1 MPSSI
6 VLLNSWCI
14 PVTNLFVHIDLCFL
28 SFITSP
34 SFLDM
39 FLPIACFFVIFSPFK
54 ALTMLHLPP
63 LPLTIS
69 QSLLTLV
76 APLQPLETLM
86 ILNCLPT
93 LLLKMSLYVASLL
106 AYQWLALVTLIRPFT
121 ITKMNQLHCVYM
133 QSTFLVFMFDFFHH
147 NKLSR
152 LPLWTILTVTLVVF
166 WDLCWF
172 TTSTISCFLTTL
184 KPTCLP
190 SIQFQGLDNSVHFQH
205 RPPSHHPPRQLHS
218 LYKGGLWHTQALH
231 PPHIFLHLRPWSYL
245 FPPIS
250 LTLSKNS
257 YVFIGIWDM

>member
-1 MPSSI
+1 
-6 VLLNSWCI
+6 
-14 PVTNLFVHIDLCFL
+14 
-28 SFITSP
+28 
-34 SFLDM
+34 
-39 FLPIACFFVIFSPFK
+39 
-54 ALTMLHLPP
+54 
-63 LPLTIS
+63 
-69 QSLLTLV
+69 
-76 APLQPLETLM
+76 
-86 ILNCLPT
+86 
-93 LLLKMSLYVASLL
+93 MSLYVASLL

-190 SIQFQGLDNSVHFQH
+190 SIRFQGLNDSVCFPH
-205 RPPSHHPPRQLHS
+205 RLQSCHLLRQLHS
-218 LYKGGLWHTQALH
+218 LCKHGLQHTHALH

-250 LTLSKNS
+250 LKLSKNS